1 MAQTPTS
8 RRKISKEYLSK
19 LAMPK
24 SLMNTTGT
32 PGSSRVNSNKNSRKF
47 FLNYGCLAKA
57 SIPQRRLRLL
67 RKKKDLKTIEQV

>member
-1 MAQTPTS
+1 MHFYNIVLNIRMAQTPTS

-32 PGSSRVNSNKNSRKF
+32 PGSSRVNSNKNSRK
-47 FLNYGCLAKA
+47 
-57 SIPQRRLRLL
+57 
-67 RKKKDLKTIEQV
+67 